1 MHQNGRIH
9 GESRRIM
16 DTAPPGVFKPCLPD
30 RQIASSIHRSPRDI
44 VARMNQHESPI
55 EVTFDVSRIYKER
68 LADVASFQFR
78 NRADEQFHLIVNL
91 RSRIFSRPVEV
102 VFHLEPAQV
111 RTHRIPVELPC
122 RETCPQGRGSSGR
135 HPIKIML
142 LISEGP
148 TRQDER
154 HQFIGEKMTTVLE
167 HDASE
172 KNIVNHINVKIEQH
186 GEKAGWGAI
195 NEINM
200 PPSTTEKDSE
210 SNNDLLQRLNKL
222 PAAFDAVPLDYDG
235 LVDGSRGAI
244 PSLLDRTEPTP
255 PLDRCTIE
263 EVGTRSKILVLAGRS
278 VTLGKRR
285 KDVDVTTWNLP
296 RSPSNDER
304 TKRISGVQCRL
315 EMTSEGICVEQR
327 SATNPTRLDR
337 EDVQRRTPLNLRG
350 ISHLDLPGGFRL
362 ELIPQQVPAE
372 FTRHAAAWRR
382 LGGPAFQDACSWS
395 ERTHVGGLLIRRTD
409 AYRTLEEYLWVLS
422 AVGILRPGGGRTPF
436 VVAAV
441 EGLHIAAFDSE
452 AKANLRDEGSQL
464 ALGENAACPLTIGDA
479 VSWSDGSL
487 EFDDWK
493 QAGLDDD

>member
-1 MHQNGRIH
+1 MEEI
-9 GESRRIM
+9 
-16 DTAPPGVFKPCLPD
+16 D
-30 RQIASSIHRSPRDI
+30 
-44 VARMNQHESPI
+44 SPI
-55 EVTFDVSRIYKER
+55 EISFDVSRIYKER
-68 LADVASFQFR
+68 LADVALFRFR
-78 NRADEQFHLIVNL
+78 NRADERFHLLINL
-91 RSRIFSRPVEV
+91 RSRIFARAIQFDLQLGPDK
-102 VFHLEPAQV
+102 V
-111 RTHRIPVELPC
+111 REHSIPVELPC
-122 RETCPQGRGSSGR
+122 RETCPEGRGTSGR

-148 TRQDER
+148 TRQNER
-154 HQFIGEKMTTVLE
+154 HQFVGEKMTTVLE
-167 HDASE
+167 HDVSPR
-172 KNIVNHINVKIEQH
+172 NIVNHVNVKIEQH
-186 GEKAGWGAI
+186 GDKAGWGAI

-200 PPSTTEKDSE
+200 PPSETEKASE
-210 SNNDLLQRLNKL
+210 SNNDFLQRLNKL
-222 PAAFDAVPLDYDG
+222 PAAFEAVPLDYEGMIDE
-235 LVDGSRGAI
+235 SRGMI

-263 EVGTRSKILVLAGRS
+263 EPKNRSKILVLAGRT

-315 EMTSEGICVEQR
+315 EMTSVGISVEQR

-337 EDVQRRTPLNLRG
+337 EDVQRRAPLNLRG
-350 ISHLDLPGGFRL
+350 ISHLDLPGGFGL

-422 AVGILRPGGGRTPF
+422 AVRLPRHEADTLPLLLTTI
-436 VVAAV
+436 
-441 EGLHIAAFDSE
+441 EGLHLAAIDPGTEVVVRDRTTAHQADENTAVPLATGDS
-452 AKANLRDEGSQL
+452 
-464 ALGENAACPLTIGDA
+464 
-479 VSWSDGSL
+479 VSWGSGQL
-487 EFDDWK
+487 EVTDWR
-493 QAGLDDD
+493 QAGLEDD